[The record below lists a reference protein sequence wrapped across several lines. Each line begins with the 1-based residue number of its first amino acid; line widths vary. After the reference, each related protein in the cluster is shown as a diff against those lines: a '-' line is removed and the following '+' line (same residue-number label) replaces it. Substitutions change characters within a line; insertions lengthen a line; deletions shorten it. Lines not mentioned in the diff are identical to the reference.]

1 MPQINSSLF
10 GEIGSNEVGAGSKFT
25 ELVELVGIVGSSALN
40 SLLECCIAEGSPK
53 VELIC
58 NINALLRRLSII
70 ENAAGRQEP
79 EVGFIRSKS
88 LHDG

>member
-70 ENAAGRQEP
+70 ENAAEG
-79 EVGFIRSKS
+79 KS
-88 LHDG
+88 LRLIHKKQELA